1 MNTENLYN
9 EVFQER
15 KRQDLKWGGPEHDD
29 RHTCTEFRLFIL
41 KKMNAAAEASV
52 FDDYEEIRRRLV
64 QVAALAIAAVES
76 MDRKGLIN
84 DKEHRQSGAASGDSD
99 CCHDQSR
106 CGQDARA
113 PGGTP

>member
-52 FDDYEEIRRRLV
+52 FDDYEEIR
-64 QVAALAIAAVES
+64 
-76 MDRKGLIN
+76 LIN